1 MCASPTSRKA
11 EDEFPEGTCTQNT
24 CIYHMYTHIHS
35 WPRGSQIDI
44 QSTHIHR
51 QQQQPHPVP
60 LSGWARWGSMRD
72 SICTHT
78 YELDPS
84 NSLVQ
89 TLSLPAAVPA
99 SQSPQLLALAHTI
112 PKATAPL
119 QLLVQMTA
127 HTHTHTELTR
137 THLSSIPGHWGSGS
151 PGTDLGGVRK
161 THPFPSSAVL
171 PCSSGF
177 AQVGFWWS
185 DGTCNEPRDSW
196 ARVFFRVLPIPLSLC
211 SLVDVQMSF
220 YHVT

>member
-1 MCASPTSRKA
+1 MSDPTSQDSAVLCVRVQPAGRLKMSSQKA
-11 EDEFPEGTCTQNT
+11 HAHKTHVYTT
-24 CIYHMYTHIHS
+24 CIHMT
-35 WPRGSQIDI
+35 DI

-72 SICTHT
+72 NICTHT

-119 QLLVQMTA
+119 QLLVQMTT
-127 HTHTHTELTR
+127 HTHTHR
-137 THLSSIPGHWGSGS
+137 VDKDS
-151 PGTDLGGVRK
+151 PVFNTWALGLWVSWDRPRRGQENP
-161 THPFPSSAVL
+161 PFPTFS
-171 PCSSGF
+171 CSPLFLWVCAGRF
-177 AQVGFWWS
+177 LMVWWH
-185 DGTCNEPRDSW
+185 
-196 ARVFFRVLPIPLSLC
+196 L
-211 SLVDVQMSF
+211 
-220 YHVT
+220 